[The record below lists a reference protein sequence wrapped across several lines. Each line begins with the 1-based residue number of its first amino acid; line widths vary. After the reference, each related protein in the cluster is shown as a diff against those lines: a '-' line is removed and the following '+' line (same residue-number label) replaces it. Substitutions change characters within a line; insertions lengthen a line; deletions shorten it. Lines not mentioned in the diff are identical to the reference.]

1 MRYDKLKKT
10 LIDEARKNS
19 SYNMTI
25 PALEKVVVKHEKL
38 IQIQDEIDNNN
49 LLIEF
54 LEKAE
59 RLFNSMS
66 FDIKNLIEI
75 MKMET
80 L

>member
-1 MRYDKLKKT
+1 
-10 LIDEARKNS
+10 
-19 SYNMTI
+19 MTI